1 MHQTSTRIMKVTP
14 EGRPFTRDFKDLF
27 STLVVSLTLKT
38 HRVRFKNYPFSF
50 TTEEAVANLSNLKF
64 AQSNRMPD
72 PNDPTRIVT
81 TTTTTTFSMAPDM
94 AKGLC
99 QRFMEARFFESA
111 NDKSLTVFK
120 DKSVW
125 VFTAKGIRV
134 LDRFCQRNGIQ
145 TETVKELTS
154 SAMNSM
160 QLVLLERDPE
170 TDAILESD
178 AVVEIIFRRFAGKK
192 PNIRPASETETG
204 AEYATG
210 LTGVRLVDLRK
221 MADGN
226 MKWTFSGK
234 SMISW
239 ILDCSTALEAEE
251 AMEIARMF
259 LFHQLILYVGDARG
273 NRGQDQAISGSK
285 YAIYQITAKG
295 RCVAGWEGTYD
306 TEKMVPAQGALQA
319 KLNPSMAA
327 LRLSNPRSAS
337 QSSADG
343 NAVDLFNGSA
353 QNSRETNTARLQII
367 MDDAALRSQF
377 SEFLR
382 ENYCEENLS
391 FYIDVREF
399 QRQFKDVKELE
410 SVSEGLAR
418 AYSIYNAFLA
428 SGSPCELNLDHSL
441 RLDMAAQMTRV
452 VGDDAES
459 MRRSLQQVAELYD
472 RAQNQVFRLMAGDS
486 VPKFLKTPL
495 FLNMWNMEQD
505 KKQ

>member
-1 MHQTSTRIMKVTP
+1 M
-14 EGRPFTRDFKDLF
+14 
-27 STLVVSLTLKT
+27 VSLNLKT

-50 TTEEAVANLSNLKF
+50 TTEQAVANLSNLKF

-72 PNDPTRIVT
+72 PCDPSRIVT

-94 AKGLC
+94 AKALC
-99 QRFMEARFFESA
+99 QRFMEARLFESA

-125 VFTAKGIRV
+125 LCTAKGIRV
-134 LDRFCQRNGIQ
+134 LDRFCQRNGISTDLVTQ
-145 TETVKELTS
+145 LTS
-154 SAMNSM
+154 SPLNQM
-160 QLVLLERDPE
+160 QLVILERDPV

-178 AVVEIIFRRFAGKK
+178 AVVEILFRRFAGKK
-192 PNIRPASETETG
+192 PNVKAVSEVETSS
-204 AEYATG
+204 EYATG

-221 MADGN
+221 MPEGN
-226 MKWTFSGK
+226 LKWTFSGK

-239 ILDCSTALEAEE
+239 ILDCTTALEAEE

-259 LFHQLILYVGDARG
+259 IFHQLILYVGDLRG
-273 NRGQDQAISGSK
+273 NRGHDQGISSSK
-285 YAIYQITAKG
+285 HAIYQITAQG
-295 RCVAGWEGTYD
+295 RRVAGWEGTFD
-306 TEKMVPAQGALQA
+306 ADKVTPASHLVLQRS
-319 KLNPSMAA
+319 NPSIAA
-327 LRLSNPRSAS
+327 LRLGNPRSGS
-337 QSSADG
+337 QVSADG
-343 NAVDLFNGSA
+343 SAVDLFSGGA
-353 QNSRETNTARLQII
+353 NSRETNTARLHII

-377 SEFLR
+377 KEFLR

-391 FYIDVREF
+391 FYLDVMDF
-399 QRQFKDVKELE
+399 QRQFKEVTEQE
-410 SVSEGLAR
+410 GVSEGLAR

-452 VGDDAES
+452 VSEDPES

-472 RAQNQVFRLMAGDS
+472 RAQKQVFRLMAGDS

-495 FLNMWNMEQD
+495 FLEMWNQD
-505 KKQ
+505 EKKP